1 MNTRSHRSSLIHPVI
16 RQAFEIKKTALPW
29 NRAIS
34 AGICLGLP
42 SLIGLLL
49 GRFDY
54 GLLAGTG
61 GFTYLYAFNE
71 PYVLRARK
79 LFFTMLGL
87 GFSVFCGSLLSPYP
101 VLSAVVLGLIGA
113 LATFMFGALKF
124 KGPAALFFVLSF
136 ALASGMP
143 HGPSEAL
150 TRGMLVILGG
160 ALAWLIAMAGW
171 LTNPYGPEIQT
182 LRALYRNLA
191 ELLNAAGTEKYT
203 KARHET
209 LISMVEAETA
219 FAGQGSSWREPG
231 LVDRLLRLFRQAHV
245 IYQTTDTWN
254 RRRKEP
260 LPAALGQAV
269 NSASA
274 ALRSRGKLQVE
285 ALRELEDDPQLQD
298 ILQPVKELSSI
309 VQQDSKEA
317 WQGGRLTGTPAKS
330 IFLGAFDKNSLV
342 FLLSLRFGIILTIA
356 ALAAHAFNLNRSYW
370 VPLSCASVMLGSTV
384 IATFHRAIQRSI
396 GTIIGILAASAILWA
411 QPEGFVISVAI
422 MLFTFFAELLIVRN
436 YAIAILFV
444 TPNALLMAEASSHIH
459 NVAYFAGTRIVDVIT
474 GSVIGLI
481 GVLLLGRRSA
491 SSRIPYLMGRT
502 IRSQSQMAAMLFTE
516 QPATYR
522 AEDSREQRY
531 MKTNLTNLTTVYA
544 TALGEIPRSEA
555 ELQRLLP
562 VVWALDQFAYLLN
575 SYARTPN
582 RPELPDPELARLL
595 LSFEK
600 TAQSAEQQRSMVLP
614 EVPELALAP
623 KVRQELISLQAALE
637 KSLAAEAVSSE

>member
-1 MNTRSHRSSLIHPVI
+1 MNTRSQRPSLIHPVI
-16 RQAFEIKKTALPW
+16 RQAFEIKQTALPW
-29 NRAIS
+29 SRAIH

-61 GFTYLYAFNE
+61 GFTYLYTFNE
-71 PYVLRARK
+71 PYALRARK
-79 LFFTMLGL
+79 LFYTMLGL
-87 GFSVFCGSLLSPYP
+87 GFSVFSGSLLSPYP
-101 VLSAVVLGLIGA
+101 VLSAVVLGGIGA

-124 KGPAALFFVLSF
+124 KGPAALFFVLGF

-143 HGPSEAL
+143 DGPSEAL

-171 LTNPYGPEIQT
+171 LTNPHGPEI
-182 LRALYRNLA
+182 LAVRALYRNLA
-191 ELLNAAGTEKYT
+191 AMMNAAGTEHYT

-209 LISMVEAETA
+209 LISMVEAETT
-219 FAGQGSSWREPG
+219 FAGQGLSWREPRLVG
-231 LVDRLLRLFRQAHV
+231 LLLRLFRQAHV
-245 IYQTTDTWN
+245 IYQETDAWN
-254 RRRKEP
+254 RRGREP
-260 LPAALGQAV
+260 LPAELGQAV
-269 NSASA
+269 GSVA
-274 ALRSRGKLQVE
+274 AELHAHGNRKAE
-285 ALRELEDDPQLQD
+285 ALRALDGDPRLKGLLQSVQA
-298 ILQPVKELSSI
+298 LASI
-309 VQQDSKEA
+309 MQADPEEA
-317 WQGGRLTGTPAKS
+317 WQGRRSPGTPAKS
-330 IFLGAFDKNSLV
+330 VFLGAFDKNSLV
-342 FLLSLRFGIILTIA
+342 FLLSLRFGIVLTIA

-396 GTIIGILAASAILWA
+396 GTIIGILAASAILWTR
-411 QPEGFVISVAI
+411 PEGFVISVAI
-422 MLFTFFAELLIVRN
+422 MLFTFFAELTIVRN
-436 YAIAILFV
+436 YAIALLFV

-459 NVAYFAGTRIVDVIT
+459 HVAYFAGTRIVDVIT

-502 IRSQSQMAAMLFTE
+502 IRSQSQLASMLFTK
-516 QPATYR
+516 QPAAYR
-522 AEDSREQRY
+522 AEESQEQRV
-531 MKTNLTNLTTVYA
+531 MKTNLSNLTTVYS

-562 VVWALDQFAYLLN
+562 VVWALDQLAYLLN

-582 RPELPDPELARLL
+582 RPELSDSELARLL

-600 TAQSAEQQRSMVLP
+600 MAQSAEQQRSMILP

-623 KVRQELISLQAALE
+623 KVRQELLSLQEALE
-637 KSLAAEAVSSE
+637 KSLAVQAGSSE